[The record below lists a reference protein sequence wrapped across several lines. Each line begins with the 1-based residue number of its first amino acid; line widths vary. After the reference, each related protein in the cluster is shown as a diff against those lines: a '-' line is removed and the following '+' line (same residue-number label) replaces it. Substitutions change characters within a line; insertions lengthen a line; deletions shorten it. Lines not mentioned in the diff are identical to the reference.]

1 MPLNEV
7 AVQPRVDLE
16 SSVKFASFV
25 FAATAALITMAP
37 AEAAI
42 TTSQTLSGV
51 LGPAFLLPNGFS
63 RTLNFDPFANPGETL
78 IGVTLSFST
87 GYSSNFL
94 VTNPGGIAR
103 TITLSAGIEGTLDGN
118 GFNLAGDDVVTKTD
132 TVNRFSAKS
141 FGSYSPTATGTDSL
155 VSGLNAFTGP
165 GPVSFAF
172 NARQFG
178 NNLTGIPNLGLTTAV
193 PNLLT
198 ADSFYSATL
207 TYTSKVPEPGTWV
220 MLLGGFAMVGG
231 AARRRASAVAA

>member
-1 MPLNEV
+1 V
-7 AVQPRVDLE
+7 HPRVDLE

-25 FAATAALITMAP
+25 VAATAALITMAP

-63 RTLNFDPFANPGETL
+63 RTLNFDPFTNPGETL
-78 IGVTLSFST
+78 VGVTLSFTT

-94 VTNPGGIAR
+94 VTNPGSLAR
-103 TITLSAGIEGTLDGN
+103 TITLSAGIAGTLDGN

-141 FGSYSPTATGTDSL
+141 FGNYSPTASGTDSL

-165 GPVSFAF
+165 GLVSFAF

-178 NNLTGIPNLGLTTAV
+178 NDLTGIPNLGLTTAV

-198 ADSFYSATL
+198 ADSFYNATL
-207 TYTSKVPEPGTWV
+207 TYTSQVPEPGTWL

-231 AARRRASAVAA
+231 AVRRRAATVAA

>member
-1 MPLNEV
+1 MPFDVV
-7 AVQPRVDLE
+7 AMQPSVDLE
-16 SSVKFASFV
+16 SSVKLASFV

-51 LGPAFLLPNGFS
+51 LGPAFLLPSGFS

-94 VTNPGGIAR
+94 VTNPGGVAR
-103 TITLSAGIEGTLDGN
+103 NITLSAGIAGTLEGN
-118 GFNLAGDDVVTKTD
+118 GFNLAGNDVITKTD

-141 FGSYSPTATGTDSL
+141 FGNYSPTASGTDSL
-155 VSGLNAFTGP
+155 VTGLNTFTGP
-165 GPVSFAF
+165 GLVSFAF
-172 NARQFG
+172 NAQQFG

-198 ADSFYSATL
+198 ADSFYTATL
-207 TYTSKVPEPGTWV
+207 TYTSQVPEPGTWV
-220 MLLGGFAMVGG
+220 MLLGGFAMIGG
-231 AARRRASAVAA
+231 VARRRAATVTA